1 MQVHKCKQNTIVK
14 PPCRCGLLVISL
26 HTKWS
31 AFFFFIFRRNSAFLQ
46 LVALL
51 CLGKIK
57 WKFLQLR
64 YMYSMYGIGDKFKF
78 LREVEWLQL
87 TSILFSIFSQK
98 DSAPWTSS
106 SPKTAQFW
114 SPQMWLAGAWTF
126 HMWMLLLILIYQHIP
141 RYKHAYNV

>member
-1 MQVHKCKQNTIVK
+1 MWSIGNFFAHK
-14 PPCRCGLLVISL
+14 VIS
-26 HTKWS
+26 
-31 AFFFFIFRRNSAFLQ
+31 FFFFYLQ
-46 LVALL
+46 EKLGFSSTCSVVVLGENKMKILAIALHL
-51 CLGKIK
+51 LYV
-57 WKFLQLR
+57 W
-64 YMYSMYGIGDKFKF
+64 YWDNFKF

-126 HMWMLLLILIYQHIP
+126 HMWMLLLILIYQHIL